1 MGNALGCAGL
11 GERLAAAARD
21 GDAAEVRRLLAVD
34 PGLARCT
41 ATFGNLSSPLHLA
54 ATKGHH
60 EVRTCTCP
68 RARAGRLDGRTTR
81 SLDGSY
87 VSSGIST
94 PATAA
99 RSCLPACMLDAYE
112 FVSVLHGLVQRV
124 QFKFK
129 TMQRA
134 RA

>member
-21 GDAAEVRRLLAVD
+21 GDAAEVRRLLAAD

-60 EVRTCTCP
+60 EIAAVLLEKGADANARNVYGQVRMYQC
-68 RARAGRLDGRTTR
+68 R
-81 SLDGSY
+81 SMS
-87 VSSGIST
+87 
-94 PATAA
+94 A
-99 RSCLPACMLDAYE
+99 
-112 FVSVLHGLVQRV
+112 
-124 QFKFK
+124 
-129 TMQRA
+129 
-134 RA
+134 